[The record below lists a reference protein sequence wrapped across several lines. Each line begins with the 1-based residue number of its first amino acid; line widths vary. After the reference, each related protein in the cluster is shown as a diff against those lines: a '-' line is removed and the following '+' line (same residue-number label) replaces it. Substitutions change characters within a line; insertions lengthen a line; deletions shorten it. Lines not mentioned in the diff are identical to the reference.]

1 MERESMLIY
10 KSFIDVSENLSDED
24 YRSFWDAIHK
34 YGVYGQD
41 IPEFA
46 NNTLNALMVLIEP
59 LLRANIRNYENGCK
73 GGAPKKNTNAKKDI
87 QTTQKQPGVKPG
99 VKPGVESGLN
109 KKTTQK
115 QGNDNVTVNVTD
127 TLTVTATDNATVNDT
142 VNDTENVTNIN
153 NINKKK
159 NKESC
164 PYVDENGII
173 TDWDNFQ
180 EWKSQHPFWERDDE

>member
-115 QGNDNVTVNVTD
+115 QGNDNVT
-127 TLTVTATDNATVNDT
+127 
-142 VNDTENVTNIN
+142 NIN